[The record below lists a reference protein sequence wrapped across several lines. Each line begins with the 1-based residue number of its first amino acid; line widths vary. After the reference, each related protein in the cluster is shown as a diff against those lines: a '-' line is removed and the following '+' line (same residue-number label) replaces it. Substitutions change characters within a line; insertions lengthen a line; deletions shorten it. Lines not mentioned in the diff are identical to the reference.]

1 MKTFIKKVANAC
13 AIICLIFCI
22 TTTKTFG
29 QTTANVNQF
38 AIAHNPPD
46 AFNFMGNTVSH
57 YGLGWYNESSSTP
70 PMAYFSG
77 YNGIRFFTQGQP
89 RMFMDVGGNLGLGTS
104 NPLSRLHL
112 AGGDERIMIGDYNNS
127 NDTKGIYFPGFRDI
141 MPSYFG
147 ASIESTPEWVCC
159 GGFPAATGY
168 PGIRNMGLN
177 FNVHGNVDIADSK
190 VTAMAIN
197 SNGNVGIG
205 TLTPRER
212 LSVNGN
218 IRAKE
223 IKVEATNWPDYVF
236 EEGYK
241 VGTLKELESYI
252 KTNKHLPE
260 IPSAKEIE
268 RNGVE
273 LGEMNKVLLKK
284 IEELTLYLIDREK
297 DLEVQKNKV
306 KALEDSFKEIKTLME
321 LKKTEK

>member
-1 MKTFIKKVANAC
+1 MKTFTNKVANAC

-22 TTTKTFG
+22 ITTKTFG

-57 YGLGWYNESSSTP
+57 YGLGWYYELPNTP

-77 YNGIRFFTQGQP
+77 YSGIRFFAQGQP

-104 NPLSRLHL
+104 SPHSRLHI
-112 AGGDERIMIGDYNNS
+112 AGGDERIMLGDYNNS

-147 ASIESTPEWVCC
+147 ASIESTPDWICC

-190 VTAMAIN
+190 LTAMAIN

-236 EEGYK
+236 EEDYK

-268 RNGVE
+268 RNGVD
-273 LGEMNKVLLKK
+273 LGEMNKLLLKK
-284 IEELTLYLIDREK
+284 MEELTLHLIEQ
-297 DLEVQKNKV
+297 QKQLNEQGKV
-306 KALEDSFKEIKTLME
+306 IKALQEKSSA
-321 LKKTEK
+321 KK